1 MKANQH
7 TKAKDSYGDVLKL
20 KNIDE
25 SLKEQAR
32 DAIQNVEQDG
42 GGQPAAR
49 PESK

>member
-7 TKAKDSYGDVLKL
+7 TKAKDSYGGVLRL

-32 DAIQNVEQDG
+32 DAIQNVESG
-42 GGQPAAR
+42 PG
-49 PESK
+49 E